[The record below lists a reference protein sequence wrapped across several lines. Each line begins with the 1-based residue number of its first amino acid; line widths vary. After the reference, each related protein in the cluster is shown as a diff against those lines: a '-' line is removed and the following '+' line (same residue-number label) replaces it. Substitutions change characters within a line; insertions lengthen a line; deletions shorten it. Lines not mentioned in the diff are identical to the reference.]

1 MTAEHIQSLLDAG
14 LVLGGGAAGPCGST
28 DLIQVISAFDVPKIL
43 YDPIRKGFYRAPK
56 PTSLL
61 GTAQVSWCSRGL
73 VWRRLEEALGRIRKG
88 MSRSSMS

>member
-1 MTAEHIQSLLDAG
+1 MTAEHIQSLLAAG
-14 LVLGGGAAGPCGST
+14 VATGGGSAGPGGST

-61 GTAQVSWCSRGL
+61 GTAQVS
-73 VWRRLEEALGRIRKG
+73 
-88 MSRSSMS
+88 